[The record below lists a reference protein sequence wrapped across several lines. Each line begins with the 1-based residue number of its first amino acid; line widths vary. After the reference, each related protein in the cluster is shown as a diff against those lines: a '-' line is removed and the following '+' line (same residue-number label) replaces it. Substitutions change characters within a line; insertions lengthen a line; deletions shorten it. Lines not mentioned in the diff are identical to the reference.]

1 MRISRMSKTRRNR
14 NGPISRILSPVNEG
28 LGLVTRSGSRVL
40 RTGNSVFRSLGDGVR
55 GVFSNIT
62 HSLNTAGRRVLT
74 GHRGGR
80 RRGSRSRRSTRGR
93 SRKQRK

>member
-1 MRISRMSKTRRNR
+1 MVATRRNR
-14 NGPISRILSPVNEG
+14 NGPVSRLLSPVNEG

-40 RTGNSVFRSLGDGVR
+40 RTGNSVWRSLGNGVR
-55 GVFSNIT
+55 GVFGNAT

-80 RRGSRSRRSTRGR
+80 RSRRNR
-93 SRKQRK
+93 SRKDRKNRK